1 TNALHKTWS
10 PPISPN
16 PIERDELEAAGIT
29 SHLSADAPRR
39 AEQAELA
46 GKGETP
52 QPVPR
57 ATKPRASR
65 RATRAD
71 APRPTEQAELAGK
84 GETPQ
89 LVPEERSQEQA
100 AEQRAWHELALAAVK
115 PRVGVLVAA
124 ALAIV
129 LIGGSVTAWL
139 ALGPSAN
146 KSRIAAT
153 APSPTLAPL
162 ANVGTPAA

>member
-1 TNALHKTWS
+1 KTWI

-16 PIERDELEAAGIT
+16 PLKRDELEAAGT
-29 SHLSADAPRR
+29 ASHLGADAPRR
-39 AEQAELA
+39 AEQDELA
-46 GKGETP
+46 EKGDTP

-57 ATKPRASR
+57 GTKPRASR
-65 RATRAD
+65 RATRSAREAEGIAQLNAD
-71 APRPTEQAELAGK
+71 APRRAEQDELAGK
-84 GETPQ
+84 GDTPQ
-89 LVPEERSQEQA
+89 PVAEERSREHA
-100 AEQRAWHELALAAVK
+100 AEQRAWPALAAIK

-146 KSRIAAT
+146 TKSTIAAT
-153 APSPTLAPL
+153 AP
-162 ANVGTPAA
+162 